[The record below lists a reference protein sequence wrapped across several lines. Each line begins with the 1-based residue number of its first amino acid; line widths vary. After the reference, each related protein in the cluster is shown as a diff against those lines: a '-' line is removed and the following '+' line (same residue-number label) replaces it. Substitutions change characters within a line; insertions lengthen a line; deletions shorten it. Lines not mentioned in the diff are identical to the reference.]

1 MLVLDN
7 RVVCKVKQ
15 IHFLSLFP
23 VDRQCSPGS
32 GKTEHD
38 AMSNSCVL
46 PQQKAFK
53 IFGGQ
58 KFCFFFFSSCDSW

>member
-7 RVVCKVKQ
+7 SVACKVKKKN
-15 IHFLSLFP
+15 HFLSLFP

-32 GKTEHD
+32 GQTERD

-46 PQQKAFK
+46 PQ
-53 IFGGQ
+53 
-58 KFCFFFFSSCDSW
+58 

>member
-7 RVVCKVKQ
+7 SGACKVEKKKKN
-15 IHFLSLFP
+15 HFLSLFP

-32 GKTEHD
+32 GQTERD

-46 PQQKAFK
+46 PQ
-53 IFGGQ
+53 
-58 KFCFFFFSSCDSW
+58 